1 MAATPMID
9 VAPVRPADR
18 DTVGEVLARAFHD
31 DPVFEW
37 IVPDEQRRA
46 ARLPAVFAAFADAYI
61 PHDESYVAGGGVGAA
76 LWLPSGTELGEE
88 QFEVLGEQIGAA
100 LEEDAERA
108 FEASALLDEHHP
120 DEPCCYLQFMGV
132 VPEQQG
138 RGIGSRLLRSVLDRC
153 DAEGTPAYL
162 EATTVDNR
170 RLYERHGF
178 ELLRELVLP
187 DGPPLWSMWRD
198 PVR

>member
-1 MAATPMID
+1 MAASPTID
-9 VAPVRPADR
+9 VAPVRAADR
-18 DTVGEVLARAFHD
+18 DTVGEVLARAFRD

-37 IVPDEQRRA
+37 IVPDAQRRA
-46 ARLPAVFAAFADAYI
+46 ARLPAVFAAFADVYI
-61 PHDESYVAGGGVGAA
+61 PHEESYVAGDGVGAA
-76 LWLPSGTELGEE
+76 LWLPSGTEIGEE

-100 LEEDAERA
+100 LEDDAERA

-162 EATTVDNR
+162 EATSVDNR

-178 ELLRELVLP
+178 ELLRELSLP

>member
-1 MAATPMID
+1 MAASPTID

-37 IVPDEQRRA
+37 IVPDARRRS
-46 ARLPAVFAAFADAYI
+46 ARLSAVFAAFTDAYVV
-61 PHDESYVAGGGVGAA
+61 HDESYVAGDGVGAA
-76 LWLPSGTELGEE
+76 LWLPSGTELGEQ

-100 LEEDAERA
+100 LEDDAERA

-120 DEPCCYLQFMGV
+120 EEPCCYLQFMGV
-132 VPEQQG
+132 LPEQQG

-178 ELLRELVLP
+178 ELLSELTLP

>member
-1 MAATPMID
+1 MAASPMID

-18 DTVGEVLARAFHD
+18 DTVGEVLAGAFHD

-37 IVPDEQRRA
+37 IVPDAQRRS

-76 LWLPSGTELGEE
+76 LWLPSATEVGEE
-88 QFEVLGEQIGAA
+88 QLEVLGEQIGAA

-132 VPEQQG
+132 APAQQG

-178 ELLRELVLP
+178 ELLRELALP